1 MRKLDGLVLRAKNKL
16 TRTVQEVS
24 ETVKDETQV
33 IDEVMMTKR
42 AGDGKI
48 IVSAI
53 LIVVAVALCV
63 TFRTALQNWLT
74 TLISYFENDLKV
86 FTIPNS

>member
-1 MRKLDGLVLRAKNKL
+1 MRRLDKMVLAAKNRIAQVAEDVEEK
-16 TRTVQEVS
+16 VM
-24 ETVKDETQV
+24 VKRD
-33 IDEVMMTKR
+33 
-42 AGDGKI
+42 GDAKV
-48 IVSAI
+48 IVSAV
-53 LIVVAVALCV
+53 LIVIAIALCV